1 MGSLFP
7 ILSFVQK
14 SKSCIES
21 SCEHCVSHLPIS
33 GSKTSGRKLPFG
45 TLNDINVL
53 ENYRSLVS
61 LIIAII
67 VM

>member
-33 GSKTSGRKLPFG
+33 GSKMSGRKLPFG
-45 TLNDINVL
+45 TLDDINVL
-53 ENYRSLVS
+53 ENYRSHLV
-61 LIIAII
+61 IAVI
-67 VM
+67 VT